1 MVLKCKLNTEE
12 VLKHYPVKWYKNGEE
27 IPRRDDDYRIISNG
41 RNHSLTI
48 RRTSVEKD
56 NLAEFRVKCSNQEIV
71 TKLYVKE
78 QDAVFDE
85 KLPSELKL
93 KTEQE
98 NAKLQCSTNIAKN
111 VELKWTKG
119 IVFKLT
125 HTKILGIHA
134 KYESQWST
142 SKNKFCRIFFIC
154 FFFQK
159 FFTRIFFGII

>member
-27 IPRRDDDYRIISNG
+27 IARRDDDYRIISNG

-48 RRTSVEKD
+48 RRPSVEKD
-56 NLAEFRVKCSNQEIV
+56 NLAEFRVKCQKQEIV

-78 QDAVFDE
+78 QDAIFDE

-119 IVFKLT
+119 TVLKSCVLLGKNIIFGQKVPFRR
-125 HTKILGIHA
+125 HQIILL
-134 KYESQWST
+134 
-142 SKNKFCRIFFIC
+142 C
-154 FFFQK
+154 
-159 FFTRIFFGII
+159 

>member
-48 RRTSVEKD
+48 RRPSVEKD
-56 NLAEFRVKCSNQEIV
+56 NLAEFRVKCQKQEIV

-78 QDAVFDE
+78 QDAIFDE

-119 IVFKLT
+119 TVLKSNSFIRKNVFLV
-125 HTKILGIHA
+125 
-134 KYESQWST
+134 E
-142 SKNKFCRIFFIC
+142 KFVF
-154 FFFQK
+154 
-159 FFTRIFFGII
+159 